1 MTLLFKKVTK
11 PVLSVIMAFAL
22 MGSGVPAFAE
32 DVTPTDPTT
41 RTAVS
46 STLVTPPVEGE
57 TSSTPAASLVESTSN
72 EVTTLATEGLEVL
85 ATPAAINRVTVT
97 FNGDTTTAKG
107 FTWYSVVDSVY
118 SDLQVVEL
126 KDIQPDF
133 TSAQHFIARSSVA
146 KNSSNDKMYK
156 AEATNLK
163 PDTSYYFRIG
173 NESLNSWSDVGTF
186 RTAQVSGAFT
196 FIDLTD
202 TQAKN
207 EDEADL
213 SAQTIAKAM
222 TTIPNANFFLHSGD
236 IVDNGTKEEQW
247 KWLLGH
253 SQPSLMN
260 ITIAPAAGNHEDK
273 NYGYYEHFNVKEATD
288 SNTETGAYYSYDY
301 SNTHFIIMNS
311 NENSEEY
318 ANFTPAQVAWL
329 KSDVAAARTAG
340 AKWIIVNFHKGPY
353 TTSNHASDKDIM
365 GTNGVRNKI
374 APIMAELGID
384 FVVQGHDH
392 IYARSKPIN
401 KEGKATESE
410 MITETLNGQ
419 EMKYTVNP
427 DGTIYM
433 IPATAGPKVYYK
445 NTKMDDTYYNLFNV
459 ADENHAAKYGADPGD
474 SSRPLRGQ
482 VQNFVGIT
490 IDGDKLTAVSYE
502 IDQNV
507 DGGKPYIID
516 QFGIK
521 KQSTDSGNG
530 SNPGSGAGS
539 NPSGNNGSTPGSS
552 ADSTTG
558 STTTGSSTTSS
569 TTGNTDTGTTTTPTT
584 PFIPVATF
592 SDINNHWATDV
603 IKQASSLG
611 FITGYADGTFRPD
624 QMVNRAEF
632 ITMLAKALALT
643 DTGKSLDF
651 KDNKQIPVY
660 AQTFVAQ
667 AVQAGIVSGY
677 DDHQFR
683 PNQQIS
689 RAEMAVLIGRAM
701 GIQVNQAAK
710 LIFTDA
716 SESPKWA
723 VPYITAVTEAGLVH
737 GVGGNR
743 FAPNQRATR
752 AEAATCIISLLQ
764 HK

>member
-1 MTLLFKKVTK
+1 MTFLFKKAIR
-11 PVLSVIMAFAL
+11 PVLSLIMAVGL
-22 MGSGVPAFAE
+22 IGSGVPAFAE
-32 DVTPTDPTT
+32 DVTPTGLTT
-41 RTAVS
+41 STEVS
-46 STLVTPPVEGE
+46 STEVTSPV
-57 TSSTPAASLVESTSN
+57 TLTIN
-72 EVTTLATEGLEVL
+72 EVTTLATEGLEVV
-85 ATPAAINRVTVT
+85 TPAAISRVTVT

-118 SDLQVVEL
+118 SDLQVVEMQ
-126 KDIQPDF
+126 DIQPDF
-133 TSAQHFIARSSVA
+133 TSAQQFIARSSVA

-156 AEATNLK
+156 VEATNLK

-173 NESLNSWSDVGTF
+173 NKSLNSWSDVGTF
-186 RTAQVSGAFT
+186 RTAPVRGAFT

-202 TQAKN
+202 TQAKD

-222 TTIPNANFFLHSGD
+222 TTIPNANFILHSGD
-236 IVDNGTKEEQW
+236 IVDTGTKEEQW

-253 SQPSLMN
+253 SQASLMN

-329 KSDVAAARTAG
+329 KADVAAARTAG

-401 KEGKATESE
+401 KEGKATAAE
-410 MITETLNGQ
+410 MITETLNGR
-419 EMKYTVNP
+419 EIKYTVNP
-427 DGTIYM
+427 DGAIYM

-445 NTKMDDTYYNLFNV
+445 NTKMDDTYYSLFNV
-459 ADENHAAKYGADPGD
+459 ADENHAAKYGPDPSD
-474 SSRPLRGQ
+474 STRPLRSQ

-502 IDQNV
+502 IDQNI

-521 KQSTDSGNG
+521 KQSIDSDTG
-530 SNPGSGAGS
+530 SNPGSGTGGNPGS
-539 NPSGNNGSTPGSS
+539 NTGSTPGSNT
-552 ADSTTG
+552 DSTSG
-558 STTTGSSTTSS
+558 STTTVTTESPTTSG
-569 TTGNTDTGTTTTPTT
+569 TTGNSGTGTMTTPTT
-584 PFIPVATF
+584 PVVPVPTF
-592 SDINNHWATDV
+592 SDIFNHWATDA
-603 IKQASSLG
+603 ITQAASIG
-611 FITGYADGTFRPD
+611 FVTGYADGTFRPD
-624 QMVNRAEF
+624 QMVSRAEF
-632 ITMLAKALALT
+632 VTMLAKALALT
-643 DTGKSLDF
+643 DTGKSVDF
-651 KDNKQIPVY
+651 KDSKQIPVY
-660 AQTFVAQ
+660 AQTFVSQ
-667 AVQAGIVSGY
+667 AVQVGILSGY
-677 DDHQFR
+677 EDHQFR

-689 RAEMAVLIGRAM
+689 RAEMAVMLSRAM
-701 GIQVNQAAK
+701 GIEVNEAAK
-710 LIFTDA
+710 LTFLDA
-716 SESPKWA
+716 SKTPKWA
-723 VPYITAVTEAGLVH
+723 VPSIAAITEAGLVH

-743 FAPNQRATR
+743 FAPNQSATR
-752 AEAATCIISLLQ
+752 AEAATWIISLLQ